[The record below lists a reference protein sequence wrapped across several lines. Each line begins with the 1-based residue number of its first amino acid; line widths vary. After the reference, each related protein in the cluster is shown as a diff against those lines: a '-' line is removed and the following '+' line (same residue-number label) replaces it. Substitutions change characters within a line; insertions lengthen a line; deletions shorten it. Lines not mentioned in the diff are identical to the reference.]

1 MLIALDA
8 MGGDHAPKAPC
19 LAAIKALKKRKD
31 LEIALFG
38 DENLLAPYLAKAGAS
53 VRKRI
58 QVHHTT
64 EIITANDSSSLAIRR
79 KKDSSL
85 VRAFQMVKSGEAGG
99 LVSAGSTGAIAA
111 GSVLLLGRI
120 EGIDRPA
127 IGIVLPIGQKQTL
140 LMDVGASV
148 RCKPEHLFQFAQMGS
163 IYMSILK
170 SIKHPTVRFLANGEE
185 ATKGDETIGR
195 ARQMVLDAGNL
206 NYAGFAEGTD
216 IVTGASD
223 VIICDGLMGNAI
235 LKFGEGIGEIL
246 KKELKKEFAYHLLTK
261 IGFLFLYP
269 TLKRILKQF
278 NWEKFGGLPVL
289 GVNGVVVKAH
299 GRSSDTAIMN
309 AILQTALLIEKNTI
323 NQIKSEIE
331 TTKKLLEMNKQKA
344 EESADKAEM

>member
-19 LAAIKALKKRKD
+19 LAAINALKERKD

-38 DENLLAPYLAKAGAS
+38 DENLLMPFLVGAS
-53 VRKRI
+53 SGIKKRI
-58 QVHHTT
+58 HLYNTT
-64 EIITANDSSSLAIRR
+64 EVITANDSSSLAIRR

-85 VRAFQMVKSGEAGG
+85 VRAFQMVKSGEAQG

-111 GSVLLLGRI
+111 GAVLLLGRI

-127 IGIVLPIGQKQTL
+127 MGIVLPLGIKQTL

-148 RCKPEHLFQFAQMGS
+148 RCKPVHLFQFAQMGS
-163 IYMSILK
+163 IYMSILRN
-170 SIKHPTVRFLANGEE
+170 IKQPTIRFLANGEE
-185 ATKGDETIGR
+185 ATKGDETIGC
-195 ARQMVLDAGNL
+195 ARQMILDAGNL

-235 LKFGEGIGEIL
+235 LKFGEGIGELL
-246 KKELKKEFAYHLLTK
+246 KKELQQEFEDHLLTK
-261 IGFLFLYP
+261 IGAFFLYP
-269 TLKRILKQF
+269 TIRRILKQF

-299 GRSSDTAIMN
+299 GRSSDVAIMN
-309 AILQTALLIEKNTI
+309 GILQTAHLIEKDTI
-323 NQIKSEIE
+323 GQIKYEIE
-331 TTKKLLEMNKQKA
+331 MTKKLLEENRKKA
-344 EESADKAEM
+344 AEQPPCE